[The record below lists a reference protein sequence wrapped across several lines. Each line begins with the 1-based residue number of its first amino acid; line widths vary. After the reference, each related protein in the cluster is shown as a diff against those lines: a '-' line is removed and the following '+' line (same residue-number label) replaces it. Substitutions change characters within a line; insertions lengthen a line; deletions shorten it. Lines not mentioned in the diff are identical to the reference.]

1 MEFLPLDTS
10 PFTGIE
16 LLSVLPLG
24 AAAVVFSRAIGG
36 ISTFGLFV
44 PVLLA
49 IAFLQTG
56 LVAGP
61 LIFGSTVLVGLVT
74 APLLNRLNLPRVA
87 LIAAFMSVVTITL
100 IAVHEYGRFE
110 GAGWAT
116 AFPVIVTAVVVERL
130 WFMWE
135 ENGWRDASRTAAW
148 TFAIAFVIE
157 FTILLPPIR
166 WLMSTSPLVMA
177 ILGLA
182 LVLVLGRYRG
192 LRLNEVLRFGDVL
205 AAERSGKSKQRFP

>member
-1 MEFLPLDTS
+1 MIFPLDTS

-49 IAFLQTG
+49 IAFVQTG
-56 LVAGP
+56 LIAGP
-61 LIFGSTVLVGLVT
+61 LIFGGTVAVGLIS

-87 LIAAFMSVVTITL
+87 LIAAFMSIVTITL
-100 IAVHEYGRFE
+100 IAVHEYVDIE

-116 AFPVIVTAVVVERL
+116 AFPIIVTAVVVERL
-130 WFMWE
+130 WYMWE
-135 ENGWRDASRTAAW
+135 ENGFGEAARTAFW
-148 TFAIAFVIE
+148 TFVIAFVIQ
-157 FTILLPPIR
+157 FLILLPPTR
-166 WLMSTSPLVMA
+166 ALMDSSPLLMA
-177 ILGLA
+177 VVGLV

-192 LRLNEVLRFGDVL
+192 LRLNEVFRFGEVL
-205 AAERSGKSKQRFP
+205 HRDRAGRGANHDR